1 MRVAVSGASG
11 LLGSAL
17 VASLED
23 DGHEPRAMVRAASDE
38 DPGSGE
44 IPWDVE
50 GNRLDPDDL
59 LGLDAVVHL
68 AGENISSGR
77 WSEAKKRRILES
89 RERGTRLVAESMAAA
104 KTASDEKES
113 DDAPG
118 GRSPEILV
126 CASAIGYYG
135 DRGDEWVDEESERGK
150 GFLAEVVERWEA
162 AADPAREA
170 GLRVVHLR
178 FGVVLSEDG
187 GALAKMLPP
196 FRLGLGG
203 RLGSG
208 DQWMSWVH
216 LADAVG
222 AVRHALATA
231 DLAGPVNVVAETPVR
246 NREFV
251 KVLGR
256 VLGRPTIFPVPSFAL
271 KLALGEMGEELLLAS
286 TRVDGSRLRDSGY
299 DLRHPELHGA
309 LEAELE

>member
-1 MRVAVSGASG
+1 MSGASG

-17 VASLED
+17 AESLED
-23 DGHEPRAMVRAASDE
+23 DGHDPCPMVRAASDE
-38 DPGSGE
+38 PPREEKELGE
-44 IPWDVE
+44 IPWDVH
-50 GNRLDPDDL
+50 GGRLDPGDL

-89 RERGTRLVAESMAAA
+89 REMGTRLVAESMAAA
-104 KTASDEKES
+104 KERSGER
-113 DDAPG
+113 AP
-118 GRSPEILV
+118 RVLV

-135 DRGDEWVDEESERGK
+135 DRGDEWMDEESERGD
-150 GFLAEVVERWEA
+150 GFLAEVVERWES
-162 AADPAREA
+162 AADPARDA

-208 DQWMSWVH
+208 DQWMSWIH
-216 LADAVG
+216 LDDSVG
-222 AVRHALATA
+222 AVRHALAED
-231 DLAGPVNVVAETPVR
+231 DLAGPVNAVSETPVP
-246 NREFV
+246 NRQFV
-251 KVLGR
+251 KILGR
-256 VLGRPTIFPVPSFAL
+256 VLGRPTIFPVPSVAL

-286 TRVDGSRLRDSGY
+286 TRVDGARLRDSGY
-299 DLRHPELHGA
+299 DLRHPDLRGA
-309 LEAELE
+309 LEAEVG